1 MNSILF
7 ILQHADPFKLYMY
20 VCVSDISSRIIPL
33 QHCLVA
39 RAVRDQ
45 NLSSVWTAEYAL
57 DLLFVGGL
65 IPEAVW
71 LTHRLGNWKLSVS
84 IGVAY
89 LLYCQNSNEF
99 SR

>member
-1 MNSILF
+1 MVTS
-7 ILQHADPFKLYMY
+7 
-20 VCVSDISSRIIPL
+20 
-33 QHCLVA
+33 
-39 RAVRDQ
+39 AVRDQ

-71 LTHRLGNWKLSVS
+71 LAHKLGDWKMSVS

-89 LLYCQNSNEF
+89 NLYCQCGGDF